1 MKKLFFLV
9 FISTTIIAC
18 SSDDDN
24 TSQTPAEVAVNVI
37 FSQNFNELKVTSL
50 NLSTT
55 TYVNEMNQELN
66 ISRLRY
72 LLSRLVLTNS
82 NGETFSL
89 SPYHLVDISRVET
102 LTLNT
107 DVTVPE
113 GDYTLS
119 FVYGFNEEDNQDGA
133 YNDLNAVS
141 WNWPEMLGGGYHF
154 LQMDGQY
161 NVNTEPAPYNLH
173 NGTARVSEGVFE
185 QNFVVFDLPN
195 TLTISENSTIN
206 INMDIAEWFRNPNT
220 WDLNVY
226 NTPLMP
232 NFEAQ
237 KLMQQNAA
245 TVFSAFVE

>member
-1 MKKLFFLV
+1 MKKILSTIVLSIAFF
-9 FISTTIIAC
+9 AC

-24 TSQTPAEVAVNVI
+24 NTPIEVAVNLK
-37 FSQNFNELKVTSL
+37 FTQNFNELKVTPI
-50 NLSTT
+50 NLSIT

-66 ISRLRY
+66 ITRLRY

-89 SPYHLVDISRVET
+89 SPYHLVDISISET

-107 DVTVPE
+107 DVTIPE

-119 FVYGFNEEDNQDGA
+119 FVYGFNEEDNQGGA

-161 NVNTEPAPYNLH
+161 NVNTEPAPYNFH
-173 NGTARVSEGVFE
+173 NGTATVSEGVFE
-185 QNFVVFDLPN
+185 QNFVSFNLPN
-195 TLTISENSTIN
+195 TLSLSEGNTIN

-232 NFEAQ
+232 NYDAQ

-245 TVFSAFVE
+245 TVFSASVE

>member
-1 MKKLFFLV
+1 MKKLSFLLIFS
-9 FISTTIIAC
+9 FIFIAC
-18 SSDDDN
+18 GSDDEN
-24 TSQTPAEVAVNVI
+24 NTPAEVVVDLK
-37 FSQNFNELKVTSL
+37 FSQIFDELTVTSL

-55 TYVNEMNQELN
+55 VYTNEMGQELN
-66 ISRLRY
+66 INRLRY
-72 LLSRLVLTNS
+72 LLSRLVLTNE
-82 NGETFSL
+82 NGDTFTL
-89 SPYHLVDISRVET
+89 SPYHLIDLSNAET
-102 LTLNT
+102 LSLDTGLTL
-107 DVTVPE
+107 PE

-133 YNDLNAVS
+133 YPDLNAVS
-141 WNWPEMLGGGYHF
+141 WNWPQMLGGGYHF

-161 NVNTEPAPYNLH
+161 NVNTEPAPYNYH

-185 QNFVVFDLPN
+185 QNFVEFNLPN
-195 TLTISENSTIN
+195 TLTISENSTITIQMN
-206 INMDIAEWFRNPNT
+206 IAEWYRNPNT

-245 TVFSAFVE
+245 SVFSAFIE

>member
-24 TSQTPAEVAVNVI
+24 TPQTPAEVAVNLK

-82 NGETFSL
+82 NDETFTL
-89 SPYHLVDISRVET
+89 SPYHLVDISRSET

-161 NVNTEPAPYNLH
+161 NVNTEPAPYTLH

-185 QNFVVFDLPN
+185 QNFVTFNLPN
-195 TLTISENSTIN
+195 TLTISENSILN

>member
-1 MKKLFFLV
+1 MKKLFITLLVSLV
-9 FISTTIIAC
+9 FIAC
-18 SSDDDN
+18 DSDDDN
-24 TSQTPAEVAVNVI
+24 NTPADVAVNLK
-37 FSQNFNELKVTSL
+37 FSQNFNELQVTAL

-66 ISRLRY
+66 ITRLRY

-89 SPYHLVDISRVET
+89 SPYHLVDISRPET

-107 DVTVPE
+107 NVTIPE
-113 GDYTLS
+113 GDYNLS

-141 WNWPEMLGGGYHF
+141 WNWPQMLGGGYHF

-161 NVNTEPAPYNLH
+161 NVNTEPAPYNFH

-185 QNFVVFDLPN
+185 QNFVNFNLPN
-195 TLTISENSTIN
+195 TLSISEGNTIN

-232 NFEAQ
+232 NYDAQ

-245 TVFSAFVE
+245 TVFSASVE